1 MDPAPQIADL
11 PSTVYL
17 LAIDRFILLPET
29 TLPIRITDLRS
40 QEVLDAAEAEGA
52 YVGVIQTRSA
62 EKGADSRFYTVG
74 CLARIGSLD
83 RDEQGHRVA
92 LEGVIRF
99 RVREELS
106 GEDGLARAAVSY
118 EEFAGDLG
126 PAEEDPAG
134 WNPEGFKAALLKAG
148 RLQSGR
154 DSSPLESMSPRQL
167 VRVLAQTAPLATAEK
182 QALLETRS
190 FREFLELLFQ
200 LLAVN
205 FLTTTPDTSPSS
217 QAN

>member
-1 MDPAPQIADL
+1 MDPAPQLADL

-29 TLPIRITDLRS
+29 TLPIKITHPPS
-40 QEVLDAAEAEGA
+40 CEVLDAAEAESG
-52 YVGVIQTRSA
+52 YVGVIQTRGA
-62 EKGADSRFYTVG
+62 EKGADSRFYAVG
-74 CLARIGSLD
+74 CLARIRSLD

-99 RVREELS
+99 RVRQELS
-106 GEDGLARAAVSY
+106 GEDGLPRAAVSY
-118 EEFAGDLG
+118 EEFAADLG

-148 RLQSGR
+148 KLQSGR
-154 DSSPLESMSPRQL
+154 ETSPLESMSPRQL

-182 QALLETRS
+182 QALLEARS